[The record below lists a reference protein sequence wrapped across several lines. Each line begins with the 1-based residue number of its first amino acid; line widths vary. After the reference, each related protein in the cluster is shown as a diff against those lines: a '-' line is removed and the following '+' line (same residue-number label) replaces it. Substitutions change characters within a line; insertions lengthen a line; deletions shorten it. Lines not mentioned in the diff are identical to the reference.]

1 MTVIALQA
9 EKLFNKALAAFN
21 GNNAKSARKIALKLT
36 KIDQDNFSSW
46 QLMAAIHGKLGEI
59 PLAEKAFVKAAS
71 LAPTTQQRT
80 QVYEQ
85 LDKFLMENQLPDKA
99 ATYFAKI
106 QLLAPGRADISYYLA
121 ESHRLSR
128 QYQLALVEYDKAIT
142 ISGVKPEIL
151 TRKADCL
158 RKMGKTHEAIKCLT
172 QISIIKPIHVD
183 MIVALINCYI
193 DIDAYGEAERLLQ
206 EAIDIDPSNA
216 HLHYE
221 LALLYRCFSELNK
234 AASCFEKTLSLAPDA
249 ATVYYNYSRIKQFD
263 ADDPIIEKMQ
273 HCLAKLPANEE
284 TNSQLK
290 EKTELLFALGKIA
303 EDCQQYETAFG
314 YWQKANVLK
323 RRTFEYKIGNDRK
336 RVAAITQIFN
346 TKLVN
351 ELQLDTSEEP
361 TPIFILGMPRAGSTL
376 CEQIL
381 SSHAEIHG
389 MGELTLLPELF
400 GELENSIGLPFPRV
414 MTRVDK
420 RQLHALRDNYMA
432 FVLAKT
438 DLHYFTD
445 KLPGNLWLV
454 GLARILF
461 PQALIIHARRDPI
474 DTGFSC
480 YKHLFSGAQK
490 FAYDLA
496 EIRQYIQ
503 LCQELM
509 TFWHELLPGAI
520 YDLKYEDLV
529 ANPQG
534 TIKSMLSFCDLPWQ
548 QDCLHFWRTRR
559 AVKSSSAAQIRQPI
573 YAGAVGFWRHYEEQ
587 LQELTELI

>member
-1 MTVIALQA
+1 
-9 EKLFNKALAAFN
+9 
-21 GNNAKSARKIALKLT
+21 
-36 KIDQDNFSSW
+36 
-46 QLMAAIHGKLGEI
+46 MAAIHGKLGEL
-59 PLAEKAFVKAAS
+59 PHAEKAFVKAAS
-71 LAPTTQQRT
+71 LAPTIQEQT

-85 LDKFLMENQLPDKA
+85 LGRFLMENQLPDRA

-106 QLLAPGRADISYYLA
+106 QLLAPGRTDISYYLA
-121 ESHRLSR
+121 ESLRLSK
-128 QYQLALVEYDKAIT
+128 QYPLALVEYDKAIT
-142 ISGVKPEIL
+142 VSGVEPKIL
-151 TRKADCL
+151 IRKADCL
-158 RKMGKTHEAIKCLT
+158 RKMGETHAAIKCLT
-172 QISIIKPIHVD
+172 QISIINPVDVD
-183 MIVALINCYI
+183 MIAALVACYI

-206 EAIDIDPSNA
+206 EAIEIDRSNA

-221 LALLYRCFSELNK
+221 LALLYRSFGELDK
-234 AASCFEKTLSLAPDA
+234 AASRFEKTLSLAPDA
-249 ATVYYNYSRIKQFD
+249 ATVYYNYSRIKHFD

-273 HCLAKLPANEE
+273 LALAALPAKEG

-303 EDCQQYETAFG
+303 EDCQQYEKAFG

-323 RRTFEYKIGNDRK
+323 RRTFEYQIANDRK
-336 RVAAITQIFN
+336 RVAAIKKIFN
-346 TKLVN
+346 NDLIN
-351 ELQLDTSEEP
+351 DLQLELSEQP
-361 TPIFILGMPRAGSTL
+361 TPIFIVGMPRAGSTL

-381 SSHAEIHG
+381 SSHAEVYG
-389 MGELTLLPELF
+389 MGEMTLLPELF
-400 GELENSIGLPFPRV
+400 GEIENSIGLPFPRV
-414 MTRVDK
+414 MTQVDT
-420 RQLHALRDNYMA
+420 RQLHALREKYMA

-454 GLARILF
+454 GLAKILF
-461 PQALIIHARRDPI
+461 PRALIIHARRDPI

-509 TFWHELLPGAI
+509 SFWHELLPGAI

-529 ANPQG
+529 ADPEG
-534 TIKSMLSFCDLPWQ
+534 AIKSMLSFCDLPWQ
-548 QDCLHFWRTRR
+548 QDCLHFWRARR
-559 AVKSSSAAQIRQPI
+559 AVTTSSAAQVRQPI

-587 LQELTELI
+587 LQELAELI